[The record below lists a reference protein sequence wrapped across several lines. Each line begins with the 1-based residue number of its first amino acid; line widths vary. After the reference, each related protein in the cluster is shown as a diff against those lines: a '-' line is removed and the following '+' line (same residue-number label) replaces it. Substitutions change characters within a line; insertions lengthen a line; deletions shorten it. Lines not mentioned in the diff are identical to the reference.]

1 MCEFNWNL
9 IFSTFSLFGFSAF
22 IHLAFGTFIFFTL
35 LQWILFL
42 FIISGIFKGIILSLL
57 LFLSLSLSFSLF
69 HHISPLPFLLSSS
82 TSSVHSLSALQLLLL
97 LYEEYAYIYISGL
110 HSSGALCLHCNGC
123 QSFLFLKS
131 NTYKTTYHLSPVFP
145 LELDFHISISS
156 IWTLHN
162 DFYSVHDHPWQY
174 YCNPSQLLIF

>member
-22 IHLAFGTFIFFTL
+22 IHLAFGTFIFSFTL

-69 HHISPLPFLLSSS
+69 HHISPLPFS
-82 TSSVHSLSALQLLLL
+82 HLLLL
-97 LYEEYAYIYISGL
+97 LYILSQHFNYCCFYMKNMPIYI
-110 HSSGALCLHCNGC
+110 
-123 QSFLFLKS
+123 FLGS
-131 NTYKTTYHLSPVFP
+131 IP
-145 LELDFHISISS
+145 LELYVCIAMAVSLFFSSNQTPTKQLIIYPLYFLLNWTSTFQLVPSGHCIMTSIVSMT
-156 IWTLHN
+156 I
-162 DFYSVHDHPWQY
+162 HDNITVILPN
-174 YCNPSQLLIF
+174 C